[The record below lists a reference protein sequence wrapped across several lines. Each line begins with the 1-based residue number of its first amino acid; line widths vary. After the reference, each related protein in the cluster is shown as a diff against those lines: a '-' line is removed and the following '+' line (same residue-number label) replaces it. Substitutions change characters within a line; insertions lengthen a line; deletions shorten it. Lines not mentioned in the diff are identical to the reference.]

1 MRIDIATLFTDMF
14 DPVLN
19 QSIVGRGIKNG
30 YIDIR
35 THDIRLY
42 TENKH
47 NRVDDKPYGGGTGM
61 LMQAQPIY
69 DCIMAIRS
77 QMNIKPRILYMS
89 PQGEVLTQKKVRELA
104 AEPWLILLCGHYE
117 GVDQRVLDEL
127 ECEEISVGDYVLTG
141 GELPAMILCDAV
153 ARLQP
158 GVLPN
163 EDAYSIESH
172 YSGLLEFPQ
181 YTRPEEWRGRKVP
194 EELLTGDHRTVSAW
208 QQSRALRVTAAKRPD
223 MHKAYLDRAVSEFWQ
238 GFLSAKGLPKETQY
252 SEVFHFELS
261 EYWANELLRLVMRG
275 KKRATSSSL
284 WGYEIEGDKL
294 PVRGQYSIVTDWDG
308 IPRCVI
314 KTTAVTVLP
323 FKDVT
328 FELASKEGED
338 ASLEDW
344 QKSHVSFFTEE
355 GAELGYTFSWDM
367 PVIFEEFR
375 LEYKEHREEKK

>member
-1 MRIDIATLFTDMF
+1 MRIDIATLFTDMCNS
-14 DPVLN
+14 VIHE
-19 QSIVGRGIKNG
+19 SIVGRGIKNG
-30 YIDIR
+30 HIEIYS
-35 THDIRLY
+35 HDIREY

-47 NRVDDKPYGGGTGM
+47 RRVDDKPYGGGTGM
-61 LMQAQPIY
+61 VMQAQPVF
-69 DCIMAIRS
+69 DCVEAIRS
-77 QMNIKPRILYMS
+77 QHEGTPRIIYMS
-89 PQGEVLTQKKVRELA
+89 PQGETLTQKKVRELA

-127 ECEEISVGDYVLTG
+127 ECEELSVGDYVLTG
-141 GELPAMILCDAV
+141 GELPALIVADAV

-172 YSGLLEFPQ
+172 YNGLLEYPQ
-181 YTRPEEWRGRKVP
+181 YTRPEEWHGRKVP
-194 EELLTGDHRTVSAW
+194 ETLLTGDHKTVTEW
-208 QQSRALRVTAAKRPD
+208 QQREALRVTARKRPE
-223 MHKAYLDRAVSEFWQ
+223 MHKAYLDRKVSEFWQ
-238 GFLSAKGLPKETQY
+238 QFLTAKGLPQDTQY
-252 SEVFHFELS
+252 AEVFHFEMS

-294 PVRGQYSIVTDWDG
+294 PVRGQYSIFTDWDG
-308 IPRCVI
+308 MPRCVI
-314 KTTAVTVLP
+314 KTTAVKVLP

-328 FELASKEGED
+328 FELAVREGED

-355 GAELGYTFSWDM
+355 GNELGYEFTWDM

-375 LEYKEHREEKK
+375 LEYKGRKEEK

>member
-1 MRIDIATLFTDMF
+1 MRIDIATLFTDMCNS
-14 DPVLN
+14 VIHE
-19 QSIVGRGIKNG
+19 SIVGRGIKNG
-30 YIDIR
+30 HIEIY
-35 THDIRLY
+35 THDIREY

-47 NRVDDKPYGGGTGM
+47 RRVDDKPYGGGTGM
-61 LMQAQPIY
+61 VMQAQPVF
-69 DCIMAIRS
+69 DCVEAIRS
-77 QMNIKPRILYMS
+77 QHEGTPRIIYMS
-89 PQGEVLTQKKVRELA
+89 PQGDTLTQKKVQELA

-127 ECEEISVGDYVLTG
+127 ECEELSVGDYVLTG
-141 GELPAMILCDAV
+141 GELPALIVADAV

-172 YSGLLEFPQ
+172 YNGLLEYPQ
-181 YTRPEEWRGRKVP
+181 YTRPEEWHGRKVP
-194 EELLTGDHRTVSAW
+194 ETLLTGDHRTVTEW
-208 QQSRALRVTAAKRPD
+208 QQREALRVTARKRPE
-223 MHKAYLDRAVSEFWQ
+223 MHKAYLDRKVSEFWQ
-238 GFLSAKGLPKETQY
+238 QFLTAKGLPQDTQY
-252 SEVFHFELS
+252 AEVFHFEMS
-261 EYWANELLRLVMRG
+261 EYLANELLRLVMRG

-308 IPRCVI
+308 MPRCVI
-314 KTTAVTVLP
+314 KTTAVKVLP

-328 FELASKEGED
+328 FELAVREGED

-355 GAELGYTFSWDM
+355 GNALGYEFTWDM

-375 LEYKEHREEKK
+375 LEYKGRKEEK

>member
-1 MRIDIATLFTDMF
+1 MRIDIATLFTDMCNS
-14 DPVLN
+14 VIHE
-19 QSIVGRGIKNG
+19 SIVGRGIKNG
-30 YIDIR
+30 HIEIYS
-35 THDIRLY
+35 HDIREY

-47 NRVDDKPYGGGTGM
+47 RRVDDKPYGGGTGM
-61 LMQAQPIY
+61 VMQAQPVF
-69 DCIMAIRS
+69 DCVEAIRS
-77 QMNIKPRILYMS
+77 QHEGTPRIIYMS
-89 PQGEVLTQKKVRELA
+89 PQGETLTQKKVRELA

-127 ECEEISVGDYVLTG
+127 ECEELSVGDYVLTG
-141 GELPAMILCDAV
+141 GELPALIVADAV

-172 YSGLLEFPQ
+172 YNGLLEYPQ
-181 YTRPEEWRGRKVP
+181 YTRPEEWHGRKVP
-194 EELLTGDHRTVSAW
+194 ETLLTGDHRTVTEW
-208 QQSRALRVTAAKRPD
+208 QQREALRVTARKRPE
-223 MHKAYLDRAVSEFWQ
+223 MHKAYLDRKVSEFWQ
-238 GFLSAKGLPKETQY
+238 QFLTAKGLPQDTQY
-252 SEVFHFELS
+252 AEVFHFEMS

-308 IPRCVI
+308 MPRCVI
-314 KTTAVTVLP
+314 KTTAVKVLP

-328 FELASKEGED
+328 FELAVREGED

-355 GAELGYTFSWDM
+355 GNALGYEFTWDM

-375 LEYKEHREEKK
+375 LEYKGRKEEK